1 MLQHQVNRANK
12 SISFTLSSPVKGLNL
27 RDNPLNMDAGYALV
41 MDNYIPL
48 NNKVVLRKGYVRY
61 LSTAGKVET
70 LASYN
75 ADGYK
80 HLLAVW
86 GTKLHNI
93 TSADSVTD
101 FNTPA
106 FTVNSCIARQYKN
119 YLYFVNGSD
128 TPKVYYVDSNGAEHF
143 EDWHFVYDDGEQ
155 NRYIANVSVSKQ
167 RLWFVERNSL
177 KVWYPNTAGN
187 VAGTLQSFDFSAVA
201 RFGGH
206 LVAVANWTQDGGQGI
221 DDLTVF
227 LTSEGEALVYS
238 GSDINSADDWK
249 LRGSYKISKP
259 VGYNCLVAYQGD
271 VVIISEDGYIP
282 LSKALPLECA
292 NSSQIA
298 FSDAIAP
305 LVAERVQKYASRS
318 GWHGVIYGRG
328 GYGIFNVPVA
338 GQFEQHVINVNN
350 GAWCRF
356 TGINSCCWNEFASK
370 MYFGSNDGIYLFDEG
385 FSDNGTRI
393 SGIVEQAYSDLGT
406 NSLKKIQLI
415 NPRTKAGGNYSLVI
429 YTNMDME
436 KRAIDSVESIGS
448 DGLTRWNTR
457 KWSSSANPIGTKW
470 STLSS
475 NTLVGQW
482 MANSSTGYK
491 ASIVFKT
498 KTKGNQIE
506 WYDTGLR
513 YSVGSGVL

>member
-1 MLQHQVNRANK
+1 MRHKIINRANK
-12 SISFTLSSPVKGLNL
+12 SISYTLSSPIKGLNL
-27 RDNPLNMDAGYALV
+27 RDNPLNMDAAYALV

-61 LSTAGKVET
+61 LATTGKVET

-75 ADGYK
+75 IDGRK
-80 HLLAVW
+80 NLLAVW

-93 TSADSVTD
+93 TDKNAEYEFD
-101 FNTPA
+101 TPT
-106 FTVNSCIARQYKN
+106 FSVNSCITQQYKN
-119 YLYFVNGSD
+119 YLYFVNGTD
-128 TPKVYYVDSNGAEHF
+128 TPKVYRVDANGVEHF
-143 EDWHFVYDDGEQ
+143 ENWNFSFDDGEQ
-155 NRYIANVSVSKQ
+155 NRYIANVSVAKQ

-177 KVWYPNTAGN
+177 KVWYPQVAGN
-187 VAGTLQSFDFSAVA
+187 ISGTLQSFDFSAVS
-201 RFGGH
+201 RFGGY

-227 LTSEGEALVYS
+227 ITSEGEALVYS
-238 GSDINSADDWK
+238 GSDINSADNWK

-259 VGYNCLVAYQGD
+259 IGYNCLVPYQGD

-282 LSKALPLECA
+282 LSKALPLERA

-305 LVAERVQKYASRS
+305 LVAERVQKYGARA
-318 GWHGVIYGRG
+318 GWQGVIYGRG
-328 GYGIFNVPVA
+328 GYGIFNVPVG

-356 TGINSCCWNEFASK
+356 TGINACCWNEFSSK
-370 MYFGSNDGIYLFDEG
+370 MYFGSNDGVYLFDEG

-393 SGIVEQAYSDLGT
+393 SGVVEQAYTDLGT
-406 NSLKKIQLI
+406 NGLKKIQLL

-436 KRAIDSVESIGS
+436 RRNIDSVESIGF
-448 DGLTRWNTR
+448 DGLTKWNSA
-457 KWSSSANPIGTKW
+457 KWSSSQNPIGTKW

-475 NTLVGQW
+475 NSIFGQW
-482 MANSSTGYK
+482 IANSSTGYK
-491 ASIVFKT
+491 ASVVFKT
-498 KTKGNQIE
+498 KTKGQQIE
-506 WYDTGLR
+506 WYDTCFRFSLGN
-513 YSVGSGVL
+513 GVL